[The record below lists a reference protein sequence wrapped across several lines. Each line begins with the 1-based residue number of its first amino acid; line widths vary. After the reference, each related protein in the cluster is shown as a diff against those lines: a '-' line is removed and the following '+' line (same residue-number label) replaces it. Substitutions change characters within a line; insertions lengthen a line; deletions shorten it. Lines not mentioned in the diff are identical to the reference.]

1 MLNLMNALRPMWRAS
16 RVVAR
21 CVHTRAAPKI
31 LTAYSFA
38 AKPREPQV
46 GPDGKRLALR
56 GQIERDSELWRWR
69 NEVLQGGD
77 AGEDSVVVV
86 RSADE
91 RTVVMAVA
99 DGVGGWVEQGIEP
112 AKYANGLLYY
122 LTRAINSADAV
133 PQPLALLQYAFDH
146 TQADAG
152 IEAGSSTACIV
163 RLDAAK
169 GIIGSANL
177 GDSGYVVLRPDA
189 EGRLQSVYV
198 SPAQQYGFNCP
209 YQMSK
214 SPPEFAADSITN
226 FPRDAEL
233 REHELRPGDM
243 VLVATDGFFDNVH
256 CKLPPR
262 EALTPDAPLRPEL
275 LQLLDLLQDK
285 HKEHWQDSGS
295 GDALER
301 PRDFV
306 RVVSS
311 T

>member
-1 MLNLMNALRPMWRAS
+1 MYALRPALRAS
-16 RVVAR
+16 RAAVR
-21 CVHTRAAPKI
+21 SVHTRAAPKI

-38 AKPREPQV
+38 AKPREPIN
-46 GPDGKRLALR
+46 GPDGKPTTLR

-77 AGEDSVVVV
+77 AGEDAVVVV

-112 AKYANGLLYY
+112 AKYANALLYY
-122 LTRAINSADAV
+122 LTRGINSAANV
-133 PQPLALLQYAFDH
+133 PSPRELLDYAFDH

-152 IEAGSSTACIV
+152 VEAGSSTACIV

-169 GIIGSANL
+169 GALASANL
-177 GDSGYVVLRPDA
+177 GDSGYLLLRPD
-189 EGRLQSVYV
+189 EGGRLQSVFV

-209 YQMSK
+209 YQLSK
-214 SPPEFAADSITN
+214 TLPEFPDSITN
-226 FPRDAEL
+226 YPRDAAL
-233 REHELRPGDM
+233 QEHALKPGDM
-243 VLVATDGFFDNVH
+243 VFVATDGFFDNVH
-256 CKLPPR
+256 CTLPPR
-262 EALTPDAPLRPEL
+262 EALTDDALQRPEL
-275 LQLLDLLQDK
+275 LQLLDMLQDK
-285 HKEHWQDSGS
+285 HAEHWKDT
-295 GDALER
+295 GDAMDR
-301 PRDFV
+301 HRDFV